1 MRKSLVFSK
10 KAFFFKDFPN
20 SKTLS
25 LWIFT
30 LVRLILRLILIQTS
44 PQGNVKQFLRLTTTQ
59 SPAKTVLGIRK
70 AVLDKAGVGD
80 FAGELRSSGFEV
92 TDRKNMRYLK
102 KNHHVLQ

>member
-20 SKTLS
+20 SETLS

-44 PQGNVKQFLRLTTTQ
+44 PQGKFLRLTTTQ
-59 SPAKTVLGIRK
+59 SPARTVLGIRK

-102 KNHHVLQ
+102 KIHHVSQ